1 MKKVL
6 KNCRIVSPGIDIPK
20 GCIEI
25 ESDRII
31 AVSTDVSKK
40 YTSDCKVYNLNHRLA
55 IPGFIDMHTHGA
67 GGYDSTDGTKESIE
81 KIAELKLKEGVT
93 TFCPTTLTLSKEK
106 LIKTALAVEKY
117 KNNGKFAKVAG
128 IHLEGPYL
136 SLGNI
141 GAQNPNFV
149 RKPDLNE
156 VLEINDI
163 SKVAIV
169 TLAIEVEGGVELV
182 KALNDRSIV
191 TSCGHSCATYA
202 QFLNAKTFGLKHLTH
217 FCNQMTKLHH
227 REIGLVG
234 AGLLDNDVL
243 IEVICDKIHL
253 SPEMIQLIVK
263 TKGVDKFALITD
275 SIAASWLQDGDYDL
289 GGLPVTVKNSVATLS
304 DKGNLAGS
312 TLRYNIAL
320 RNIQEITNQP
330 LSELIKTTSYNQ
342 SRSLGMHDLGKIKES
357 YKADITVLNEKF
369 EPEMV
374 FVNGELKYRAGS

>member
-1 MKKVL
+1 MKRVL
-6 KNCRIVSPGIDIPK
+6 KNCRIISPGIDIAK

-25 ESDRII
+25 ESDRI
-31 AVSTDVSKK
+31 VSVSSDVNKK
-40 YTSDCKVYNLNHRLA
+40 YQNDSKIYELNHRLA
-55 IPGFIDMHTHGA
+55 VPGFIDIHTHGA

-93 TFCPTTLTLSKEK
+93 TFCPTTLTLPKES
-106 LIKTALAVEKY
+106 LLKTAQAVEKY
-117 KNNGKFAKVAG
+117 KSNLKFAKIAG

-141 GAQNPNFV
+141 GAQNPEFV
-149 RKPDLNE
+149 RTPDLNE
-156 VLEINDI
+156 ILEINDV
-163 SKVAIV
+163 SKIAIV
-169 TLAIEVEGGVELV
+169 TLAIEVKGGVKLV

-191 TSCGHSCATYA
+191 TSCGHSCATYE

-234 AGLLDNDVL
+234 AGLLDNDVM
-243 IEVICDKIHL
+243 IEVICDKVHL

-263 TKGVDKFALITD
+263 TKNINKLALITD
-275 SIAASWLQDGDYDL
+275 SIAASWLQDGEYDL
-289 GGLPVTVKNSVATLS
+289 GGLPVTVENSIATLS
-304 DKGNLAGS
+304 GKDNLAGS

-320 RNIQEITNQP
+320 RNIYEITNLP
-330 LSELIKTTSYNQ
+330 LSELIRTTSYNQ
-342 SRSLGMHDLGKIKES
+342 ARSFGMHDLGKIKES
-357 YKADITVLNEKF
+357 YKADITVLNERF

-374 FVNGELKYRAGS
+374 FVNGELKYRAE